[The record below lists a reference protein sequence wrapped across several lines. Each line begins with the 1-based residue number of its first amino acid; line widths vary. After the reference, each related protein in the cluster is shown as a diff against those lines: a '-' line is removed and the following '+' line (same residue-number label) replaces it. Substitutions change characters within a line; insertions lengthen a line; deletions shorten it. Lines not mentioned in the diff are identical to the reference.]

1 MKQLRGFIGAVKFHR
16 DIWPH
21 RSHVLAPLTEETGKR
36 QLDWTP
42 KMQNAFDQ
50 MKALMASEALTA
62 YPNHNKP
69 FHIYTDASNYQL
81 GAVIVQDGKPVA
93 YYSRKLNKAQ
103 LNYTTMEQELLSIVE
118 TLKEY
123 RSMLLGAELHVH
135 TDHKNLTFENLN
147 TQRVLR
153 WRTYVEEYGPT
164 FHYIEGPK
172 NVIADTFSRLH
183 RNDGTQPLVGKI
195 AAPSRILKGVINY
208 TRDSTEEEDNFYTE
222 FERYKSFARV
232 ASAMQSGKMTS
243 NIQNKDKPEN
253 SFYSLMDDPELME

>member
-1 MKQLRGFIGAVKFHR
+1 
-16 DIWPH
+16 
-21 RSHVLAPLTEETGKR
+21 
-36 QLDWTP
+36 
-42 KMQNAFDQ
+42 
-50 MKALMASEALTA
+50 
-62 YPNHNKP
+62 
-69 FHIYTDASNYQL
+69 
-81 GAVIVQDGKPVA
+81 
-93 YYSRKLNKAQ
+93 
-103 LNYTTMEQELLSIVE
+103 
-118 TLKEY
+118 
-123 RSMLLGAELHVH
+123 MLLGAELHVH

-147 TQRVLR
+147 TQRVLC

-253 SFYSLMDDPELME
+253 SFYSLMDDPELMECLLATNYEESYLNLPFENVEENPLNLSNMRDEQYQCADIQKWREKHPEHFVTNEIGDVQDLICM